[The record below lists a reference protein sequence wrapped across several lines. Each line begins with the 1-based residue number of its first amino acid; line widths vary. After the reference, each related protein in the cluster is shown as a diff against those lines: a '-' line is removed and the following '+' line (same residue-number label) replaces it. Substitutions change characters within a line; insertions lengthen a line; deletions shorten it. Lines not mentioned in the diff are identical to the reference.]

1 MEARTREA
9 SAERLDASPATGG
22 IANRELQPE
31 FRHGRCWTLSAYEIW
46 MRSVETQV
54 RWAVSNATAERC
66 EDVLRRNRSGRS
78 PQDLAAAA
86 GSACNSLPGLKRTAL
101 PGWML
106 TCCPVRG
113 LRPMPVFRGFT
124 LNTPNRRNSMRSPR
138 PRAFFMAS
146 NTVSSACSA
155 LVRDTLGF
163 FARMA
168 FTMSSLITDPPVPSF
183 WPETYARQGV
193 CGLSSRPVIHCR
205 ARPIRKMAESKFR
218 G

>member
-1 MEARTREA
+1 
-9 SAERLDASPATGG
+9 
-22 IANRELQPE
+22 
-31 FRHGRCWTLSAYEIW
+31 
-46 MRSVETQV
+46 
-54 RWAVSNATAERC
+54 
-66 EDVLRRNRSGRS
+66 
-78 PQDLAAAA
+78 
-86 GSACNSLPGLKRTAL
+86 
-101 PGWML
+101 
-106 TCCPVRG
+106 
-113 LRPMPVFRGFT
+113 
-124 LNTPNRRNSMRSPR
+124 
-138 PRAFFMAS
+138 RAFFMAS

-218 G
+218 GRNVRKVRQVDSQNGARAQDDRAF